1 MDTFIPGI
9 ELNRRFYKEAVRPLL
24 SQHFPTFSYAAA
36 LIGPGSDV
44 LGFDTAMSMDHDW
57 GPRLLIF
64 LREQDTALIPSI
76 DTTLRTHLS
85 HSFAGFPVNVME
97 VADEPGITQMQQT
110 TKGAVNHRISL
121 QMLQNFLQYR
131 LAYDIAQPLTVA
143 DWLTFPAQELRSIT
157 AGAVYHDGIGELTA
171 LRTRLG
177 WYPHDIWLYLLACS
191 WQRIGQEEHLM
202 PRAGFV
208 GDELGSALIGS
219 RLVRDIIFLCF
230 LLEKRYAPYPKWFGT
245 AFKQLDCAATL
256 QPILWRA
263 EQTANWQER
272 EAALCE
278 AYTLLARMHNTT
290 GITRKMPETVSS
302 FHDRPFRVVQG
313 ETFAR
318 ALLEQIKD
326 PAVRRLTTRPL
337 IGSID
342 HFSDSTDLH
351 AIGHWRVVLRK
362 LYE

>member
-1 MDTFIPGI
+1 MSTFIPGI
-9 ELNRRFYKEAVRPLL
+9 ELNRRFYEEAVRPLL
-24 SQHFPTFSYAAA
+24 SQHFPALSYAAA

-64 LREQDTALIPSI
+64 LREQDTALIPSLDKI
-76 DTTLRTHLS
+76 LRTHLP

-97 VADEPGITQMQQT
+97 AADEPGITQMQQT
-110 TKGAVNHRISL
+110 TKGEVNHRISL
-121 QMLQNFLQYR
+121 QTLQGFLQYR
-131 LAYDIAQPLTVA
+131 LAYGGEQPPTVA
-143 DWLTFPAQELRSIT
+143 DWLTFPSQELRSLT
-157 AGAVYHDGIGELTA
+157 AGVVYHDEIGELTA
-171 LRTRLG
+171 LRAQLA
-177 WYPHDIWLYLLACS
+177 WYPHDVWLYLLACG

-202 PRAGFV
+202 PRAGFA

-219 RLVRDIIFLCF
+219 RLVRDIMFLCF
-230 LLEKRYAPYPKWFGT
+230 LLEKHYAPYPKWFGT
-245 AFKQLDCAATL
+245 AFKQLDGATAL

-263 EQTANWQER
+263 ERAASWQER
-272 EAALCE
+272 ESALCE
-278 AYTLLARMHNTT
+278 AYTQLAHMHNAT
-290 GITRKMPETVSS
+290 GITHAMPETVSS
-302 FHDRPFRVVQG
+302 FHDRPFRVIQG

-318 ALLEQIKD
+318 ALLEQITD
-326 PAVRRLTTRPL
+326 PNVQRLRTRPL

-351 AIGHWRVVLRK
+351 AIGHWRAVLRE